1 MFEFLKPKQ
10 EQKSKKIEVQVIDEN
25 SKDGRNKNAGNE
37 NEIEGNEER
46 RDLTEKMAIEELK
59 VLISDGEAVVKEGE
73 VNNPESQEKRSLFVR
88 KMAALCVATTI
99 FAGALA
105 GAPMKAEAGGRHS
118 GIDFSDVI
126 ETMAGIA
133 TIKIVDG
140 VASGVARG
148 AYSGMAQA
156 TEKVILNS
164 AGIETSQ
171 QRYDRYRDEAMR
183 GGYYGQPA
191 YAYPQG
197 GGYVHLSGSNHHLPP
212 RRVIVQQPA
221 YSAENYAPA
230 QVPPGYHERGSLQ
243 RSERQESLS
252 GMEAEYQKELVKAGL
267 PESGKL
273 KLFDGRTGEAFE
285 QDVAVGYMYMLK
297 LHHMVEDK
305 IHMRS
310 IGPYSLI
317 TQQPLGGKAQGGGQ
331 RFGEMEVWALEGY
344 GAAYTLR
351 AYWGDQQRLILLLRM
366 KQFDHQI
373 LRLRLMS
380 S

>member
-1 MFEFLKPKQ
+1 
-10 EQKSKKIEVQVIDEN
+10 
-25 SKDGRNKNAGNE
+25 
-37 NEIEGNEER
+37 
-46 RDLTEKMAIEELK
+46 
-59 VLISDGEAVVKEGE
+59 
-73 VNNPESQEKRSLFVR
+73 
-88 KMAALCVATTI
+88 
-99 FAGALA
+99 
-105 GAPMKAEAGGRHS
+105 
-118 GIDFSDVI
+118 
-126 ETMAGIA
+126 MAGIA

-252 GMEAEYQKELVKAGL
+252 GMEAEYQKELVKAGKEL
-267 PESGKL
+267 DAEKDKIFNKYVDSSGK
-273 KLFDGRTGEAFE
+273 
-285 QDVAVGYMYMLK
+285 
-297 LHHMVEDK
+297 
-305 IHMRS
+305 S
-310 IGPYSLI
+310 
-317 TQQPLGGKAQGGGQ
+317 
-331 RFGEMEVWALEGY
+331 GEMSKEENDEFVKRAEEKHKSQVETLEKTYFG
-344 GAAYTLR
+344 
-351 AYWGDQQRLILLLRM
+351 
-366 KQFDHQI
+366 KQEQTDDLGENFENGKWKPQDRDD
-373 LRLRLMS
+373 L
-380 S
+380 